1 MPTSAAL
8 LGSVRGT
15 LFGMDERQ
23 EVIEAA
29 FARATALAEAD
40 ASRLLALLH
49 DDFRWM
55 SHFGETFNRREY
67 IARNTEGHTVWRSQH
82 LNDAEVVVVGDTA
95 VLYAEVIDTVRS
107 GADGW
112 EMFRMPMT
120 QVWVR
125 QGDDWKCLAGHA
137 GPRRT

>member
-1 MPTSAAL
+1 ME
-8 LGSVRGT
+8 
-15 LFGMDERQ
+15 ERQ

-29 FARATALAEAD
+29 LARATALAEAD

-49 DDFRWM
+49 HDFRWT
-55 SHFGETFNRREY
+55 SHLGETFNRDAY
-67 IARNTEGHTVWRSQH
+67 VVRNTEDRTVWRSQH
-82 LNDAEVVVVGDTA
+82 LKDAEVVVVGDTA

-107 GADGW
+107 GADGV

-125 QGDDWKCLAGHA
+125 QGEAWKCLAGHA